1 MLRASAA
8 GAGAAQWGG
17 SRQLASFTAA
27 QKSALPVA
35 GSLKRSA
42 FSARRVAS
50 AALSGGRL
58 MPAVGPQGVST
69 GVWGRACT
77 ALRLR
82 GVRLRRAGR
91 QHVLMAGSARACITA
106 RKPHKQRMHAAPV
119 NSKGTAADTSDNAC
133 AARRAAS

>member
-1 MLRASAA
+1 MRSLRPRLAVLRASAA

-58 MPAVGPQGVST
+58 MPAAGPRASAPGC
-69 GVWGRACT
+69 GRA
-77 ALRLR
+77 
-82 GVRLRRAGR
+82 
-91 QHVLMAGSARACITA
+91 
-106 RKPHKQRMHAAPV
+106 
-119 NSKGTAADTSDNAC
+119 
-133 AARRAAS
+133 